1 MKRRPAWLLAATV
14 MVVAGSPVVL
24 SVEQWT
30 GLDGDYN
37 LPAAPG
43 TYSVTASALGHQ
55 SAFQQVAVRQ
65 TSQSRWIWRSRP
77 GRPQCTCRS
86 SCETPAPKDDR
97 EPPWN
102 LIGQSR

>member
-1 MKRRPAWLLAATV
+1 MKRRPAWLLAVTV

-55 SAFQQVAVRQ
+55 SAFQQVTVQADVTVTVDLALTPWAATVYQPLIVRNAGAQ
-65 TSQSRWIWRSRP
+65 R
-77 GRPQCTCRS
+77 
-86 SCETPAPKDDR
+86 
-97 EPPWN
+97 
-102 LIGQSR
+102 

>member
-1 MKRRPAWLLAATV
+1 MKRRPAWLLAVTV

-43 TYSVTASALGHQ
+43 TYSVTVSALGHQ
-55 SAFQQVAVRQ
+55 SAFQQVTVQADVTVTVDLALTPWAATVYQPLIVRNAGAQ
-65 TSQSRWIWRSRP
+65 R
-77 GRPQCTCRS
+77 
-86 SCETPAPKDDR
+86 
-97 EPPWN
+97 
-102 LIGQSR
+102 

>member
-1 MKRRPAWLLAATV
+1 MKRRPAWLLAVTV

-30 GLDGDYN
+30 GLDGDCN

-55 SAFQQVAVRQ
+55 SAFQQVTVQADVTVTVDLALTPWAATVYQPLIVRNAGAQ
-65 TSQSRWIWRSRP
+65 R
-77 GRPQCTCRS
+77 
-86 SCETPAPKDDR
+86 
-97 EPPWN
+97 
-102 LIGQSR
+102 